1 MPTRPDGQE
10 PELQPGLV
18 FPRAA
23 SDFLCLFLFPG
34 PDLPKPEVISQL
46 EQGAELWVPDRGGAW
61 ACHPGKNP
69 IKWMPPVWGIPGGHW
84 RCTYGKNI
92 IFHDPQTHSSLRNF
106 TGLSIRLK
114 ALVIAKDTEKNL

>member
-1 MPTRPDGQE
+1 MCPDGQE

-34 PDLPKPEVISQL
+34 PDLPKPAVISQL
-46 EQGAELWVPDRGGAW
+46 EQGAELWVADRGGAR

-69 IKWMPPVWGIPGGHW
+69 TKWVPPSGGGDSRRPLEMHLW
-84 RCTYGKNI
+84 EEYG
-92 IFHDPQTHSSLRNF
+92 FMAPQTHSSLRSF

-114 ALVIAKDTEKNL
+114 ALVIAKDAKKNL